1 MKWMSPEAPEEYGPA
16 GAVPPTA
23 GVAPEN
29 APPVR
34 PAAETQRSAADDLAD
49 GLDLLLRAARK
60 AAGAVDPRIER
71 AAEQALERLQ
81 ALDAG
86 MTREFARRAP
96 RLEQVA
102 RETGKEV
109 AELVKRLSERIE
121 SSVKREAGGFGR
133 SA

>member
-1 MKWMSPEAPEEYGPA
+1 MKWMSPEAPEGYGPA
-16 GAVPPTA
+16 GAVPPTE

-34 PAAETQRSAADDLAD
+34 PEGESQRSAADDLAD

-60 AAGAVDPRIER
+60 AAGTVDPRIER

-86 MTREFARRAP
+86 MTREFARRTSAFAP

-102 RETGKEV
+102 RETGKEI
-109 AELVKRLSERIE
+109 ADLVKRLSERIE
-121 SSVKREAGGFGR
+121 TNVKL
-133 SA
+133 